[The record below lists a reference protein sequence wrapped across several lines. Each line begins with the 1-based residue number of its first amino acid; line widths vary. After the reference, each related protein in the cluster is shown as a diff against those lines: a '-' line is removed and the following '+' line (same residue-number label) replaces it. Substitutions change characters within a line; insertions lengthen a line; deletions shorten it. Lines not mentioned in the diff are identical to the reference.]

1 MEGHYFRT
9 GKLYRDRVCVR
20 PIEHHYEDEGKPT
33 QIKYGCPMYKES
45 NGNILVEKSKTFDLK
60 QISQSGQCFRLK
72 QISENEFIAIT
83 QNHYVV
89 ISITGKGYEFNC
101 SMVDFERVWF
111 PYFDLE
117 TDYICYQNEMVK
129 DNFLKSAIEFGGGIR
144 ILRQDLWEM
153 IVTFIISQRNN
164 IPRIQKSVEALCK
177 AYGTHLVT
185 ICGEDIYS
193 FPTLSQLR
201 EKDLSVASL
210 GYREKYIK
218 ELCEIRESDLLQIKN
233 QDDET
238 AKKSLLQIK
247 GVGGKVASCILLF
260 GLHRMNSYPIDV
272 WVKRLIEDIYDGDFN
287 PNLYSGYAGY
297 VQQLQFYYYRSIN
310 KV

>member
-1 MEGHYFRT
+1 MFNEVH
-9 GKLYRDRVCVR
+9 
-20 PIEHHYEDEGKPT
+20 
-33 QIKYGCPMYKES
+33 MYKEI
-45 NGNILVEKSKTFDLK
+45 NGKILVDKSDTFDLK

-89 ISITGKGYEFNC
+89 ISLTEKGYEFDC
-101 SMVDFERVWF
+101 SMSDFEETWF
-111 PYFDLE
+111 SYFDLE
-117 TDYICYQNEMVK
+117 TDYIFYQNKMVE
-129 DNFLKSAIEFGGGIR
+129 DEFLKSAIEYGGGIR

-177 AYGTHLVT
+177 SYGNRLTT

-201 EKDLSVASL
+201 GKDLSVASL

-218 ELCEIRESDLLQIKN
+218 ELCEMRETDLLQIRN

-238 AKKSLLQIK
+238 AKNILLRIK
-247 GVGGKVASCILLF
+247 GVGEKVANCILLF
-260 GLHRMNSYPIDV
+260 GLHRMNSYPVDV

-287 PNLYSGYAGY
+287 PNLYNGYAGY
-297 VQQLQFYYYRSIN
+297 VQQLQFYYYRSMN
-310 KV
+310 K

>member
-1 MEGHYFRT
+1 MFNEVH
-9 GKLYRDRVCVR
+9 
-20 PIEHHYEDEGKPT
+20 
-33 QIKYGCPMYKES
+33 MYKEI
-45 NGNILVEKSKTFDLK
+45 NGKILVDKSDTFDLK

-89 ISITGKGYEFNC
+89 ISLTEKGYEFDC
-101 SMVDFERVWF
+101 SMSDFEETWF
-111 PYFDLE
+111 SYFDLE
-117 TDYICYQNEMVK
+117 TDYIFYQNKMVE
-129 DNFLKSAIEFGGGIR
+129 DEFLKSAIEYGGGIR

-177 AYGTHLVT
+177 SYGNLLTT

-201 EKDLSVASL
+201 GKDLSVASL

-218 ELCEIRESDLLQIKN
+218 ELCEMCETDLLQIRN

-238 AKKSLLQIK
+238 AKNNLLRIK
-247 GVGGKVASCILLF
+247 GVGEKVANCILLF
-260 GLHRMNSYPIDV
+260 GLHRMNSYPVDV

-287 PNLYSGYAGY
+287 PNLYNGYAGY
-297 VQQLQFYYYRSIN
+297 VQQLQFYYYRSMN
-310 KV
+310 K